1 MYIKYIASFIL
12 GRKIL
17 NDQES
22 HMSKFLF
29 SAYEADFDCDSQRQ
43 SPYVVIADIQL
54 STYSSCISDTIHKM
68 KGRNPADKTFRN
80 QADFTK

>member
-29 SAYEADFDCDSQRQ
+29 SAYEADFG
-43 SPYVVIADIQL
+43 L
-54 STYSSCISDTIHKM
+54 
-68 KGRNPADKTFRN
+68 
-80 QADFTK
+80 

>member
-1 MYIKYIASFIL
+1 MYIKYIASSIL

-29 SAYEADFDCDSQRQ
+29 SWMYYSAYEADFG
-43 SPYVVIADIQL
+43 L
-54 STYSSCISDTIHKM
+54 
-68 KGRNPADKTFRN
+68 
-80 QADFTK
+80 